1 MVLAHLRFFIAEA
14 WEYMVRGR
22 AVTVASVLALTAV
35 LFLLALVLLVTY
47 NVRILAGH
55 LQARKGL
62 TVFLAEGVSEERGR
76 ELMSLLESFGEVAG
90 ITFVHREQALEEIE
104 RDLGGFPVASTLGEN
119 PLPHSLVVRLTP
131 DVVSRAGGVQELA
144 AEFRGYEDVEDV
156 IFGGEWVESLDR
168 SLRSVYTASMAVG
181 GLAAAAVFVV
191 LLTTMRL
198 VFLSRRETI
207 RILIIV
213 GSRESYIRSPFLIL
227 GALQSAISAGA
238 ALAFL
243 AAALAVFDQ
252 LMPGTRFLPVGWQ
265 VLFVLGVLMVG
276 TVAAWFS
283 IEPALRGLERRGDD
297 LVR

>member
-1 MVLAHLRFFIAEA
+1 MGHLRFFFAEA
-14 WEYMVRGR
+14 WDYLVRGR
-22 AVTVASVLALTAV
+22 GVSVASILALTAV
-35 LFLLALVLLVTY
+35 LFLLALVLMVTY
-47 NVRILAGH
+47 NVSMLAGN

-62 TVFLAEGVSEERGR
+62 TVFLAEGVTEERGR
-76 ELMSLLESFGEVAG
+76 ELGSRLEEFGEVAEAR
-90 ITFVHREQALEEIE
+90 FVHREQALEEIE

-119 PLPHSLVVRLTP
+119 PLPHSLVVTLTP
-131 DVVSRAGGVQELA
+131 DVAARAGGVQELA
-144 AEFRGYEDVEDV
+144 AEFRGYEDVDDV

-168 SLRSVYTASMAVG
+168 SLRSVYKTSLAVG

-207 RILIIV
+207 RILIMV

-227 GALQSAISAGA
+227 GALQSGISAAA
-238 ALAFL
+238 ALIFL
-243 AAALAVFDQ
+243 AASLAVFDH
-252 LMPGTRFLPVGWQ
+252 LMPGALFLPADWQ
-265 VLFVLGVLMVG
+265 ILFVLGVLLVG
-276 TVAAWFS
+276 TMAAWSS